1 MSISMKPF
9 RFAFLAGAATAFLA
23 LAASDPALARGKD
36 EAADCAHRTKCY
48 SMEVGQQRLY
58 RETEA
63 GDDRRGHRGKL
74 TADDLGRFDR
84 ETEPG
89 DDRGH
94 HRRGR

>member
-1 MSISMKPF
+1 MSVSIKLF
-9 RFAFLAGAATAFLA
+9 RLALFAGAATAFLG

-36 EAADCAHRTKCY
+36 EATDCAHRTKCY
-48 SMEVGQQRLY
+48 SMDVPGQQRLY

-84 ETEPG
+84 EREPG

-94 HRRGR
+94 HRGR

>member
-1 MSISMKPF
+1 M
-9 RFAFLAGAATAFLA
+9 
-23 LAASDPALARGKD
+23 D
-36 EAADCAHRTKCY
+36 
-48 SMEVGQQRLY
+48 VGQQRLY

>member
-1 MSISMKPF
+1 MSVSIKLF
-9 RFAFLAGAATAFLA
+9 RLALFAGAATAFIGLA
-23 LAASDPALARGKD
+23 SSSPALASGKD
-36 EAADCAHRTKCY
+36 EAAGCAGSAACY
-48 SMEVGQQRLY
+48 SVDGAQQRLY

-84 ETEPG
+84 EAEPG
-89 DDRGH
+89 DDRGN

>member
-1 MSISMKPF
+1 MSISIKVF
-9 RFAFLAGAATAFLA
+9 RLALFAGAATAFLG

-36 EAADCAHRTKCY
+36 EATDCAHRTKCY
-48 SMEVGQQRLY
+48 STDVEQQRLY

-84 ETEPG
+84 EAEPG
-89 DDRGH
+89 DDRGN